1 MIWLYSRWMSDTE
14 LAPQSSAD
22 PAPIP
27 ALGPP
32 SYLPDTGW
40 VVTRHDDVCAV
51 LSDPRYEVG
60 AAASTAPVGTI
71 SWLRASVS
79 RFVNGDKH
87 ARRRAIAVREL
98 QDLPPRALRG
108 EAEQRAL
115 AVIDAAPAGG
125 RLDVMASLAR
135 RVPMAVLA
143 ARLGIADAGRAA
155 ELVIIIAGGYFP
167 GSDAQAE
174 RAADRATAELAAL
187 LGAGGEENIAETDQ
201 ELIAAKIALMVQGC
215 DATAGLIGKAV
226 YSALRLSADGST
238 ADGSTADGSTAD
250 GKGQGTSEWPTDA
263 ILAEVLRHDPP
274 GRVSRRV
281 SREAAELDGCAIAA
295 GSSVLL
301 RVDSA
306 NRDPAVYGAPEMF
319 DPGRSDGVSLS
330 FGYGLRPCP
339 GADQAVMLAAGVVQA
354 VRDRA
359 IAVAGPVE
367 YEPSLNI
374 RVPARLEVI
383 LR

>member
-1 MIWLYSRWMSDTE
+1 MSDTE
-14 LAPQSSAD
+14 LAPQNSAD

-79 RFVNGDKH
+79 RFVNGDQH

-98 QDLPPRALRG
+98 QELPPRALRG
-108 EAEQRAL
+108 EAEQRAH
-115 AVIDAAPAGG
+115 AVIDVAPAGG

-143 ARLGIADAGRAA
+143 ARLGIADADRAA
-155 ELVIIIAGGYFP
+155 ELVIVIAGGYFP

-174 RAADRATAELAAL
+174 RAADGATAELAAL
-187 LGAGGEENIAETDQ
+187 LGAGGKENMAETDQ

-226 YSALRLSADGST
+226 YSALRLSAG
-238 ADGSTADGSTAD
+238 GSTAD
-250 GKGQGTSEWPTDA
+250 GKQGQGTSEWSTDA

-281 SREAAELDGCAIAA
+281 SREAAELDGCPIAA

-306 NRDPAVYGAPEMF
+306 NRDPAVYGAPEVF

-354 VRDRA
+354 VRDRT
-359 IAVAGPVE
+359 IAVTGPVE